1 MKTHYLIDHNFVQND
16 EKMIG
21 EFGHLLAFNP
31 GDQDADLKITF
42 YFEDQEPK
50 ELSMVARAGESTE
63 TNYSKWPV
71 KPGTRFAIKV
81 ESTRP
86 IACQSTVGW
95 NVTLND
101 YGPHAKTRSPL
112 GIRETAKSYM
122 SITALNQEWFLPDGI
137 VIDMPDNIYVRES
150 EWALILNPGDQ
161 AANVTL
167 ALHYK
172 DIDKHSVTVP
182 ARRLK
187 VVYMDEIARRNS
199 HYGVH
204 FMSDQPV
211 AIQWLRSIAW
221 YDRDELMGY
230 WSVPCVPGPLEG

>member
-1 MKTHYLIDHNFVQND
+1 MKTHYLIDHNFIQDD
-16 EKMIG
+16 EKLYG

-31 GDQDADLKITF
+31 GGKDANLTLTF
-42 YFEDQEPK
+42 YFENQEPA
-50 ELSMVARAGESTE
+50 EMIMVARHGESTE

-71 KPGTRFAIKV
+71 KPGMRFALKV
-81 ESTRP
+81 ESSEP

-101 YGPHAKTRSPL
+101 YGPTAKTKSPL

-122 SITALNQEWFLPDGI
+122 SITGLNKEWFLPDGI
-137 VIDMPDNIYVRES
+137 VIDMPKDIYVRES
-150 EWALILNPGDQ
+150 EWALILNPGDS
-161 AANVTL
+161 AASVSL

-172 DIDKHSVTVP
+172 DIEVHSVTVP
-182 ARRLK
+182 ARRLMA
-187 VVYMDEIARRNS
+187 VHMDEITRRNS

-204 FMSDQPV
+204 FQSDQPI
-211 AIQWLRSIAW
+211 AIQWLRTISW

-230 WSVPCVPGPLEG
+230 WSCPCVPGPLEG

>member
-1 MKTHYLIDHNFVQND
+1 MKTHYLIDHNFIQD
-16 EKMIG
+16 IEKLQG

-31 GDQDADLKITF
+31 GDNDAELTLTF
-42 YFEDQEPK
+42 YFMDQEPV
-50 ELSMVARAGESTE
+50 EMRMVAKRGESTE
-63 TNYSKWPV
+63 SNYSKWPV
-71 KPGTRFAIKV
+71 KPGTRFALKV
-81 ESTRP
+81 ESSEP

-101 YGPHAKTRSPL
+101 YGPNASTKSPL

-122 SITALNQEWFLPDGI
+122 SITALNKEWFLSDGI
-137 VIDMPDNIYVRES
+137 VIDMPKDIYVRES

-161 AANVTL
+161 AANVRM

-172 DIDKHSVTVP
+172 DITVHSVTVA
-182 ARRLK
+182 ARRLMA
-187 VVYMDEIARRNS
+187 VHMDEIARHNS

-204 FMSDQPV
+204 FTSDQPV
-211 AIQWLRSIAW
+211 AVQWLRTISW

-230 WSVPCVPGPLEG
+230 WSTPCVPGPLEG